1 MDEPA
6 TDVRF
11 PRGVVRQAADLL
23 LLCRLIPGRAL
34 YPLLAC
40 LSFADRKKQTNWS
53 KLIKGA
59 RARNLLPELLST
71 TRAWVGNSRETLGPK
86 NFESFVC
93 APRAVAVEADRA
105 ERFLL
110 SAAAEVNGEL
120 SERGLFSAANRP

>member
-23 LLCRLIPGRAL
+23 LLCRLIPGKAL

-40 LSFADRKKQTNWS
+40 LSLADRKKQTNWS

-59 RARNLLPELLST
+59 RARNLLPELPST
-71 TRAWVGNSRETLGPK
+71 TRAWVGNSRETLGP
-86 NFESFVC
+86 NNLREFCLCPAGGGS
-93 APRAVAVEADRA
+93 
-105 ERFLL
+105 
-110 SAAAEVNGEL
+110 
-120 SERGLFSAANRP
+120 